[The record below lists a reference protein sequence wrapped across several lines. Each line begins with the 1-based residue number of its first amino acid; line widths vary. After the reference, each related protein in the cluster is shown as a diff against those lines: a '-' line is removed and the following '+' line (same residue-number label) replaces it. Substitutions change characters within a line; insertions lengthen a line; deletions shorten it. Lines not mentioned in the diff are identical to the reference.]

1 MAALPIEAERRS
13 RDAGGVG
20 QAPERRE
27 VSLCLLLGNRRSGPH
42 EVKVPS
48 LRREGFQHG
57 WRAGGGLRFLPGSR
71 RISAPIASHL
81 PCLSR
86 QGRPNRQGAVG
97 DMRPLS
103 GHRASNRD
111 PTALHQMQR
120 SRRVHH
126 KQESVGRGKGGERGS
141 TVAVGPRLNVD
152 ALARS
157 EMARE
162 KARIARRRP
171 TPSSPLEQAA
181 EGWNWQ
187 EDQRERLRFDSGP
200 EASVVSAL
208 RTRLPAMPQTSP
220 ADEGI
225 RWPARRLGDEVSS
238 KPVAVNAATLGRIAQ
253 HLKAREWARAMGKR
267 QGTPLGSGLEKW
279 AEAWRRNK
287 ELEERRLAGPPAAQ
301 DRRRPA

>member
-1 MAALPIEAERRS
+1 M
-13 RDAGGVG
+13 
-20 QAPERRE
+20 
-27 VSLCLLLGNRRSGPH
+27 
-42 EVKVPS
+42 PS

-57 WRAGGGLRFLPGSR
+57 WRAGGGLRFLPGSG
-71 RISAPIASHL
+71 RISATIASHL

-86 QGRPNRQGAVG
+86 QGRPSRQGAVG

-120 SRRVHH
+120 SGRVCH
-126 KQESVGRGKGGERGS
+126 KQGGLVRGKGGASLQGERKANAS
-141 TVAVGPRLNVD
+141 
-152 ALARS
+152 ALAS
-157 EMARE
+157 QAMARE

-171 TPSSPLEQAA
+171 TRLSPLEQAA

-225 RWPARRLGDEVSS
+225 QWPTRRLGDEVSS
-238 KPVAVNAATLGRIAQ
+238 KPVAVNAATVSRIAQ

-267 QGTPLGSGLEKW
+267 PSAPLESGLEKW
-279 AEAWRRNK
+279 AETWRRNK
-287 ELEERRLAGPPAAQ
+287 ELEERRLAGSPAAQ